1 MLPEDLRHGYTTS
14 GQSECVDKVSKAI
27 WVKSDLSI
35 KEKNINKMMTFKG
48 HYFGNGSMLARSL
61 SLENDPYFKVG
72 RLPNPNEE
80 DFREVL
86 KLVEKEFAS
95 AEYLAVW
102 VEPVLQKTMQK
113 VPYGF
118 LKGLRELST
127 KYNVALIYNETA
139 SQFFRYSSKQF
150 MASSFQ
156 EITPDA
162 GMVYFSGQSGIAYTS
177 TKYFLEQPLMMIST
191 WDGDEFHFLSYY
203 HSFKNVMKNTEEY
216 LTTAKAFH
224 DKLVDKL
231 FRYEIEVMKIDN
243 GFGYFKGSI
252 PNSMSKM
259 FIQHNGV
266 YLVCPSFDAMKE
278 YLQS

>member
-1 MLPEDLRHGYTTS
+1 
-14 GQSECVDKVSKAI
+14 
-27 WVKSDLSI
+27 
-35 KEKNINKMMTFKG
+35 
-48 HYFGNGSMLARSL
+48 
-61 SLENDPYFKVG
+61 
-72 RLPNPNEE
+72 
-80 DFREVL
+80 
-86 KLVEKEFAS
+86 
-95 AEYLAVW
+95 
-102 VEPVLQKTMQK
+102 
-113 VPYGF
+113 
-118 LKGLRELST
+118 
-127 KYNVALIYNETA
+127 
-139 SQFFRYSSKQF
+139 
-150 MASSFQ
+150 MASCFH

-162 GMVYFSGQSGIAYTS
+162 GMVYLSGQSGIAYTS

-203 HSFKNVMKNTEEY
+203 HAFKNVMANIEDY
-216 LTTAKAFH
+216 HLTAKAFH